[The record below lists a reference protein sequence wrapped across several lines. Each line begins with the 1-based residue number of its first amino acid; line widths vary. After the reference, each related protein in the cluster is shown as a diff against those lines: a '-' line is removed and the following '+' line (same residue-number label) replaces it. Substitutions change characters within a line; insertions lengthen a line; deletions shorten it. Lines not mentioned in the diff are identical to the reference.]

1 MSNNNQE
8 AFEVGAF
15 KRVINGKTVL
25 VQCDSR
31 LEAQAEWLLKTIEDI
46 SEETKDAIRDGWT
59 LEIGFSV
66 LALVERDGMFVVC
79 EPDYDDDPFENVV
92 EDVSRSLW
100 VVVMQNEVGEVTG
113 TSEYFKIPR
122 FDETVVL
129 RKGVLEEERIVLQ
142 RDEAE
147 EDESGVEGAEVIDS
161 GWYIG
166 GADDDE
172 EGSDDEEDYEACYVY
187 ELLESRPMLLSVLAL
202 PTDYVVV
209 FNGEDIEAIYDEE
222 DENVW
227 NPADDDEA
235 DDKK

>member
-1 MSNNNQE
+1 MSTTNNQE
-8 AFEVGAF
+8 AFEVGSF
-15 KRVINGKTVL
+15 KRTIQGKTVL

-31 LEAQAEWLLKTIEDI
+31 LQTQAEWLLKTIEDV
-46 SEETKDAIRDGWT
+46 SEETNDPLRDSWT
-59 LEIGFSV
+59 VELGFSV

-100 VVVMQNEVGEVTG
+100 VVVMQNEVGEISG

-129 RKGVLEEERIVLQ
+129 RKGVLEEDRIFLQ

-147 EDESGVEGAEVIDS
+147 KDEDTEGGAMTDS

-172 EGSDDEEDYEACYVY
+172 EGSENPEDYEACYVY
-187 ELLESRPMLLSVLAL
+187 QLLESRPMLLSVMAL
-202 PTDYVVV
+202 PTGYVAL
-209 FNGEDIEAIYDEE
+209 FEGDEIEAIYDEE

-227 NPADDDEA
+227 HPEEEDGDNE
-235 DDKK
+235 K

>member
-8 AFEVGAF
+8 TFEVGAF

-113 TSEYFKIPR
+113 TSDSFKIPR
-122 FDETVVL
+122 FDETIVL
-129 RKGVLEEERIVLQ
+129 RKGVLEEEHIVLQ

-147 EDESGVEGAEVIDS
+147 DDESGIEGAEVIDS
-161 GWYIG
+161 GWYI

>member
-15 KRVINGKTVL
+15 KRVIKGKTVL
-25 VQCDSR
+25 VQCDNR
-31 LEAQAEWLLKTIEDI
+31 LETQAEWLLKTIEDI
-46 SEETKDAIRDGWT
+46 SEETNDPIRDAWT

-66 LALVERDGMFVVC
+66 LALVERDRMFVVC

-100 VVVMQNEVGEVTG
+100 VVVMQNEVGEATG
-113 TSEYFKIPR
+113 TSEQFKIPR

-129 RKGVLEEERIVLQ
+129 RKGVLEEERIVMQ

-147 EDESGVEGAEVIDS
+147 EDDSGVEGAEVVDS

-172 EGSDDEEDYEACYVY
+172 EGSEDEEDYEACYVY
-187 ELLESRPMLLSVLAL
+187 ELLESRPMTLAVLAL
-202 PTDYVVV
+202 PTGYVAV
-209 FNGEDIEAIYDEE
+209 FDGDDIEAIYDEE

-227 NPADDDEA
+227 NPADDDEQ